1 MDIKNQA
8 DFDKILVL
16 CRKRGVKSLKI
27 SAETFEVELLA
38 EVPPSNY
45 KKKQELGSDK
55 IEIDQIY
62 DEDAALFWSS
72 AGLPTEKE
80 AV

>member
-8 DFDKILVL
+8 DFDKILTL
-16 CRKRGVKSLKI
+16 CRKRGVKSFKI
-27 SAETFEVELLA
+27 DGIEIELLP

-45 KKKQELGSDK
+45 KKKQESGSDK
-55 IEIDQIY
+55 IEVDQIY
-62 DEDAALFWSS
+62 DEEAALFWSS

-80 AV
+80 VV